1 MATVEVRCF
10 ECGTIASFTDRV
22 GIREECQKCRA
33 DLHVCRTCKFYDKS
47 VYNECRET
55 QADVILEKTR
65 ANRCDYYQPSVGGDQ
80 GAKKEDLLSAAE
92 ALFKKK

>member
-1 MATVEVRCF
+1 MAQIDVRCF
-10 ECGTIASFTDRV
+10 ECGTISSFTDRV
-22 GIREECQKCRA
+22 GIREECPKCRA
-33 DLHVCRTCKFYDKS
+33 DLHVCKTCRFYDKN

-65 ANRCDYYQPSVGGDQ
+65 ANRCDYYQASSGGSEKDNK
-80 GAKKEDLLSAAE
+80 ADLLSAAE

>member
-1 MATVEVRCF
+1 MAQVEVKCF
-10 ECGTIASFTDRV
+10 ECGTIATFTDRV

-33 DLHVCRTCKFYDKS
+33 DLHVCKTCKFYDKAA
-47 VYNECRET
+47 YNECREP

-65 ANRCDYYQPSVGGDQ
+65 ANRCDYYQPSVGGDS
-80 GAKKEDLLSAAE
+80 GPKKDDLLSAAE